1 MLILICL
8 TIFLFVALIGVY
20 HTTLFALSSAF
31 PKRRAIG
38 LPTLTLCLS
47 TGVVFFA
54 HPVHSLLALIVIF
67 FNTAVLYLSAGA
79 EFLAFT
85 FLIVYVGAIAIL
97 FLFVIRLLNVKELT
111 SAPRPRLD
119 KVQKGSVVFAVFSGA
134 HVLTS
139 LIGRFSTYCLHQLT
153 KLPKDSEL
161 LIAYVTQQHRDV
173 IKLSTLLYTYY
184 SQLFRLV
191 ALLLLTAR
199 LGAIVLA
206 TTAVASNPSDAV

>member
-1 MLILICL
+1 MIGLYH
-8 TIFLFVALIGVY
+8 TALFVITY
-20 HTTLFALSSAF
+20 TF
-31 PKRRAIG
+31 PKI
-38 LPTLTLCLS
+38 LSVCIPTITLCLS
-47 TGVVFFA
+47 AGVVFFA

-67 FNTAVLYLSAGA
+67 FNTVLLYLSAGA

-111 SAPRPRLD
+111 SSARVQLD
-119 KVQKGSVVFAVFSGA
+119 AVQKASAFFAIFSGA
-134 HVLTS
+134 HALSS
-139 LIGRFSTYCLHQLT
+139 LGAGFSSYRLHTLMD
-153 KLPKDSEL
+153 LPKDSSL
-161 LIAYVTQQHRDV
+161 LVAYVTQQHRDV
-173 IKLSTLLYTYY
+173 RKLSTLLYTYY

-206 TTAVASNPSDAV
+206 TTAVDSNEE